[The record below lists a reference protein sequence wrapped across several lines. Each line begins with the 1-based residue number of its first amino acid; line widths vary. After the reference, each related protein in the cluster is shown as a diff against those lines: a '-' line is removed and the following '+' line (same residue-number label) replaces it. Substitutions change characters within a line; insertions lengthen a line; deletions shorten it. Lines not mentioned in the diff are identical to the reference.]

1 MRCGLP
7 INRAKLG
14 TLLLAAQLIAWG
26 QVPPAAPAQQA
37 AAPQQKD
44 LTGRDISITKTGP
57 SKPTQQTVP
66 RGYALIIGVSKYKLI
81 DPAQNLQFP
90 ETDAEGI
97 YRALISKE
105 AGAFP
110 AENVHTLIGPTAT
123 KERIKFELENWLAKV
138 AQPSDTVVVFF
149 AGHGFAVDGRGY
161 FAPYDVDPN
170 DVTNTGYSMADFGR
184 TLETK
189 VRATNKVLLVDAC
202 RSGKVSRGLVE
213 QDPGQVNADLGKL
226 SNSFLTFVAA
236 REQDRSYEDPK
247 LGSGA
252 GLFSYFV
259 TRGLDGDA
267 DLNCDGFVT
276 ADELIEY
283 VRTNVRQYAREHGVS
298 QTPTDY
304 GDFEPK
310 LVLAISH
317 RCGSALISSEVN
329 DGELVVEGNMDGI
342 DIYLDDKAVGTVS
355 TGKPLKLSGIPG
367 GVHTV
372 MGVRKGYETD
382 TKQATVIPGQS
393 RAVSIRIQYAREYK
407 KQSMNYMQDGEK
419 LLFNHRSS
427 FNPLAVYAPGQQNA
441 KTYQEAA
448 DLFQKALKEDDR
460 NARAAYDLGLA
471 DLYLSKDADSL
482 GMLKKAVTLDPTYV
496 EAKTQYAGQL
506 IESGDPDEAIRQ
518 LTDAL
523 RMDPKND
530 LALTY
535 LSRAYYDKGVLDRS
549 VQSADQALAVKPN
562 NAEAYLWKGAALRL
576 TAAQTK
582 DQPQKLALYQQSC
595 DAFNSFLKLTNFSS
609 PAYAQALFYL
619 SPIPGLGHRSHADRT
634 DSWKLQRGIA
644 LEGLCDGQN
653 HMEHSIQAN
662 GFCAEAIQDDP
673 SDPVA
678 YYLMGH
684 VHRDLFG
691 RTHAKDE
698 LLLAR
703 DNYQKVVR
711 LNPDLDISKN
721 ARNYL
726 DQIQALLEKLAML
739 TRAQ

>member
-1 MRCGLP
+1 MRCGLH
-7 INRAKLG
+7 INKLG
-14 TLLLAAQLIAWG
+14 KLGAWLIAAQLSLSA
-26 QVPPAAPAQQA
+26 QTPAPAPAQQQ
-37 AAPQQKD
+37 PTD
-44 LTGRDISITKTGP
+44 LQGRDFSVKKVNPDKTPKG
-57 SKPTQQTVP
+57 VP
-66 RGYALIIGVSKYKLI
+66 RGWALVIGISKYKLI

-90 ETDAEGI
+90 ETDADSI

-105 AGAFP
+105 AGALP
-110 AENVHTLIGPTAT
+110 AENVHTLIGPQAT
-123 KERIKFELENWLAKV
+123 KENIRHELEEWLPKV
-138 AQPSDTVVVFF
+138 AQPTDTVVVFF

-161 FAPYDVDPN
+161 FAPYDVNPN

-189 VRATNKVLLVDAC
+189 VKATNKVLLVDAC

-259 TRGLDGDA
+259 VRGLQGDA

-283 VRTNVRQYAREHGVS
+283 VRTNVRQYAREHGVT

-304 GDFEPK
+304 GDFDPK
-310 LVLAISH
+310 LVLAISD
-317 RCGSALISSEVN
+317 RCGSSITPNDVN
-329 DGELVVEGNMDGI
+329 SGELVVEGNMDGI
-342 DIYLDDKAVGTVS
+342 DIYLDDQPVGSVS
-355 TGKPLKLSGIPG
+355 AGKPLKLSGIAG
-367 GVHTV
+367 GIHTV
-372 MGVRKGYETD
+372 TGVRKGYETD

-393 RAVSIRIQYAREYK
+393 RSVTIRIQYAREYK
-407 KQSMNYMQDGEK
+407 KQSMIYMQDGEK

-441 KTYQEAA
+441 KTFQDAA
-448 DLFQKALKEDDR
+448 DLFQKSLKEDER

-482 GMLKKAVTLDPTYV
+482 QMLKKAVTLDPTYI

-530 LALTY
+530 QALAY

-549 VQSADQALAVKPN
+549 IQTADQALAVRPN
-562 NAEAYLWKGAALRL
+562 NEQAYLWKGAALRL
-576 TAAQTK
+576 TAAQAK
-582 DQPQKLALYQQSC
+582 DAQGKLALYIQSC
-595 DAFNSFLKLTNFSS
+595 DAFQSFLKLTNFTS

-634 DSWKLQRGIA
+634 DSWKLQRSIA
-644 LEGLCDGQN
+644 LEGLCDAQN
-653 HMEHSIQAN
+653 HLGHSIQAN
-662 GFCAEAIQDDP
+662 DYCAEAIKDDP

-684 VHRDLFG
+684 VHRDLFA
-691 RTHAKDE
+691 RTKTKEE

-703 DNYQKVVR
+703 DNYQKVVTI
-711 LNPDLDISKN
+711 NPDLDISKN

-726 DQIQALLEKLAML
+726 DQIQALLEKLAMMS
-739 TRAQ
+739 RAQ